1 MSKKDKQLIVIDLQ
15 SLKKLAIMRFSN
27 PLCVFLHSNNCG
39 PCKLFSKVW
48 ERVVHSFSN
57 DNNVT
62 FLKIE
67 VGMLSQIKEHAPQFH
82 NKVIEKM
89 ILSYGSVP
97 NIAKYNPLTKIVS
110 ILKKKTEDTLHS
122 FIKNI

>member
-1 MSKKDKQLIVIDLQ
+1 MSKKDNQLNVIDLRGI
-15 SLKKLAIMRFSN
+15 KKLETMIFSN

-67 VGMLSQIKEHAPQFH
+67 VGMISQIKEHAPQFH
-82 NKVIEKM
+82 NKVLKKM
-89 ILSYGSVP
+89 ILSYGYVP
-97 NIAKYNPLTKIVS
+97 NIAKYNPLTKRVS
-110 ILKKKTEDTLHS
+110 ILKNKTEDTLHS

>member
-1 MSKKDKQLIVIDLQ
+1 MLKKDKQLIINDLQ
-15 SLKKLAIMRFSN
+15 SIKKLVTMRFTN
-27 PLCVFLHSNNCG
+27 PLCVFLHSYNCG

-48 ERVVHSFSN
+48 ERVINSYSN

-62 FLKIE
+62 FLKID

-89 ILSYGSVP
+89 ILSYGYVP
-97 NIAKYNPLTKIVS
+97 NIAKYNPLTRRLS
-110 ILKKKTEDTLHS
+110 ILKKKEDGTFRS